1 MHSTN
6 VKRLDLEKGM
16 YQEARL
22 RGLGLGD
29 LLEELDPS
37 EEYEGSLAKAG
48 AFARQ
53 LLAHDIKIYGPSAD
67 PVAKF
72 FASTAS
78 AVLFPHYVESQVRA
92 GMLAESLLPEI
103 VATET
108 LIPAHTYEGAWIAD
122 TEGSRSLHE
131 TAEGALLPTTEL
143 RVSDHT
149 VKLRKFGRMLKASYE
164 SLRLQRANVVS
175 VWLQRIGAQLA
186 IDESDAAIQALL
198 EGDGNDNALSATA
211 SEVSGTLDY
220 DEMIRLWLAFPA
232 GYRCRKLV
240 VGDALLRTILS
251 LDEFQNPAAGFTFQA
266 SGDLVSPVG
275 AKLLRWSSSAVL
287 PSDYVLGVDE
297 RYALEQVTELGVL
310 TEVDRLIDRQIE
322 ATTVSKWT
330 GFVVLDRNAS
340 RALDITHA

>member
-1 MHSTN
+1 MQSVA
-6 VKRLDLEKGM
+6 VKKLDLEKGM

-22 RGLGLGD
+22 RGLTFPD

-37 EEYEGSLAKAG
+37 DEYGGALGKAG

-53 LLAHDIKIYGPSAD
+53 LLAHDIKVFGPQAD
-67 PVAKF
+67 VIGKF

-78 AVLFPHYVESQVRA
+78 AVLFPHYVESQVHA

-108 LIPAHTYEGAWIAD
+108 RIPSHTYDGAWLSDAEPD
-122 TEGSRSLHE
+122 RQLHE
-131 TAEGALLPTTEL
+131 VAEGAILPTVEL
-143 RVSDHT
+143 KTAEHT
-149 VKLRKFGRMLKASYE
+149 VKLHKFGRMLKASYE

-186 IDESDAAIQALL
+186 IDESDAALRTILN
-198 EGDGNDNALSATA
+198 GDGNANALSPLLTEA
-211 SEVSGTLDY
+211 SGTLDY

-240 VGDALLRTILS
+240 VGDTLLRTILGM
-251 LDEFQNPAAGFTFQA
+251 EQFQNPAAGFHFQA
-266 SGDLVSPVG
+266 DGELVSPVG

-287 PSDYVLGVDE
+287 PPDCVLGLDE
-297 RYALEQVTELGVL
+297 RYALEQVTEFGVL

-330 GFVVLDRNAS
+330 LLV
-340 RALDITHA
+340 T